1 MALRPLWGCDRRRLS
16 VEGRRKPN
24 SSSPTPSM
32 RAITR
37 LRSEKSGKWGSTP
50 PPFLIASPRADA
62 VAEGSRFSPRERPL
76 LRRLPA
82 RSRSHPI
89 VEAAEVTL
97 ITSDYAAQEATLN
110 LCDSAQR
117 DGFNGLLSAMHIV
130 ATPSS
135 RRLPHGFAL
144 PDKDVPIFL
153 AAREAL
159 ATHLLTGDK
168 QHFGRYFGRKVA
180 GVLLVPPR

>member
-1 MALRPLWGCDRRRLS
+1 MDRVFLDANVLFSAAYRREAGL
-16 VEGRRKPN
+16 
-24 SSSPTPSM
+24 
-32 RAITR
+32 TR
-37 LRSEKSGKWGSTP
+37 LWK
-50 PPFLIASPRADA
+50 
-62 VAEGSRFSPRERPL
+62 
-76 LRRLPA
+76 LP
-82 RSRSHPI
+82 
-89 VEAAEVTL
+89 EVTL

-110 LCDSAQR
+110 LSDAAQR
-117 DGFNGLLSAMHIV
+117 KLLDGLLSAMHVV

-135 RRLPHGFAL
+135 RRLPQGFAL

-180 GVLLVPPR
+180 GVLILPPGDYLRSG